1 MKKILITG
9 AGGFI
14 GSHLVELLIHKGYD
28 VKALTLYNSLGSY
41 EWLDTIEKNKLSNVE
56 VILGDVC
63 DSSSIKKAIKD
74 CDVVIHLAALI
85 SIPYSYVSPESY
97 INVNIKGTFNI
108 LEAAREFNTRVIF
121 MSTSEVYGTAKYV
134 PIDEFHPLVG
144 QSPYSASKIGAE
156 KMVEAFSR
164 SFELPVTIVRPFNTY
179 GPRQSARAVIPAII
193 SQLIDG
199 MEELI
204 LGNTAPIRDFN
215 YVKDTISA
223 INSIIESDNTI
234 GETINI
240 ATGKETS
247 IELIANKLIN
257 IINPNAKIIIDNN
270 RVRPK
275 NSEVERLLGDNKKII
290 SLTGWSPKYDLDEG
304 LLETID
310 FIKKNIHMYKVNKYN
325 I

>member
-275 NSEVERLLGDNKKII
+275 NSEVDRLLGDNKKII

>member
-275 NSEVERLLGDNKKII
+275 NSEVDRLLGDNKKIT

>member
-204 LGNTAPIRDFN
+204 LGNTAPIRNFN
-215 YVKDTISA
+215 
-223 INSIIESDNTI
+223 
-234 GETINI
+234 
-240 ATGKETS
+240 
-247 IELIANKLIN
+247 
-257 IINPNAKIIIDNN
+257 
-270 RVRPK
+270 
-275 NSEVERLLGDNKKII
+275 
-290 SLTGWSPKYDLDEG
+290 
-304 LLETID
+304 
-310 FIKKNIHMYKVNKYN
+310 
-325 I
+325 

>member
-1 MKKILITG
+1 
-9 AGGFI
+9 
-14 GSHLVELLIHKGYD
+14 
-28 VKALTLYNSLGSY
+28 
-41 EWLDTIEKNKLSNVE
+41 
-56 VILGDVC
+56 
-63 DSSSIKKAIKD
+63 
-74 CDVVIHLAALI
+74 
-85 SIPYSYVSPESY
+85 
-97 INVNIKGTFNI
+97 
-108 LEAAREFNTRVIF
+108 
-121 MSTSEVYGTAKYV
+121 
-134 PIDEFHPLVG
+134 
-144 QSPYSASKIGAE
+144 
-156 KMVEAFSR
+156 MVEAFSR

-275 NSEVERLLGDNKKII
+275 NSEVDRLLGDNKKII